1 MDWIRI
7 EMFLGITLY
16 ENQSDGR
23 DSCTSCMAIAA
34 YSRAQGTERRALL
47 GGPLCLVHS
56 GAQHKNVSKVYCKNP
71 PRSYTVPPF
80 KHESASKVSGILSLK
95 GT

>member
-1 MDWIRI
+1 MDWICI

-34 YSRAQGTERRALL
+34 YSKTQGTERRALL
-47 GGPLCLVHS
+47 GGSLCLVHS
-56 GAQHKNVSKVYCKNP
+56 GKQHKNSPQV
-71 PRSYTVPPF
+71 
-80 KHESASKVSGILSLK
+80 
-95 GT
+95 